1 MTTLLDKIFIQSF
14 GYFNNNSIS
23 NLTIEQALKVT
34 DLLLLDLGVDHTD
47 TEAYSSYFDSFIQ
60 LNNLLSNYFILTEDE
75 SKVFNN
81 LGIEKVKSLVD
92 VAKRSNAL
100 DNFKTKRTAVYTNY
114 EPELIT
120 LVSQFKNQL
129 KAA

>member
-14 GYFNNNSIS
+14 GYFNSNSIS

-34 DLLLLDLGVDHTD
+34 DLLLLNLTVDYLD
-47 TEAYSSYFDSFIQ
+47 SEAYNSYFDNFIQ
-60 LNNLLSNYFILTEDE
+60 LNNLLNNYFILTEDE
-75 SKVFNN
+75 SGSFNN
-81 LGIEKVKSLVD
+81 LKIEKVKSLSEVT
-92 VAKRSNAL
+92 KRIKAL
-100 DNFKTKRTAVYTNY
+100 ENFKKARTDIYKKY

>member
-47 TEAYSSYFDSFIQ
+47 TEAYSSYFDNFIQ

-81 LGIEKVKSLVD
+81 LGIEKVKNLVD
-92 VAKRSNAL
+92 ITKRNNAL
-100 DNFKTKRTAVYTNY
+100 DNFRSKRTTVYSKY

>member
-14 GYFNNNSIS
+14 GYFNSNSIS

-34 DLLLLDLGVDHTD
+34 DLLLLDLKVDYLD
-47 TEAYSSYFDSFIQ
+47 TEAYTSYFDNFIQ
-60 LNNLLSNYFILTEDE
+60 LNNLLANYFILTEDE

-81 LGIEKVKSLVD
+81 LSVEKVKSLSEVT
-92 VAKRSNAL
+92 KRIKAL
-100 DNFKTKRTAVYTNY
+100 ENFKNKRTAVYTNY